1 MKPSPKKLKET
12 KNIYYTVVEH
22 LIEEG
27 YATDSDSADN
37 IIKGMSDEW
46 FETIIEDIPFNRD
59 SNIVKTPRPQQP
71 VVPNTTPRVIPTPP
85 ERAPRGATVSK
96 YDSSGKEYTHIQ
108 R

>member
-12 KNIYYTVVEH
+12 KEIYHTVVEH

-46 FETIIEDIPFNRD
+46 FETIIEDESLAGRTKRAVQNQRD
-59 SNIVKTPRPQQP
+59 GFHGDSHAIRAMQRKTQRS
-71 VVPNTTPRVIPTPP
+71 VNKLKEPTIKN
-85 ERAPRGATVSK
+85 A
-96 YDSSGKEYTHIQ
+96 
-108 R
+108 